1 MATQNLLQRLDVAA
15 DTTGSSVDAS
25 NRRIEEVFIA
35 SEAIT
40 AGDFVTL
47 DLAQSDD
54 SDKLLKVAQLDNA
67 AFSSNHC
74 VGVAIENAAIGDN
87 VRVCLRGIIEANV
100 ATGSTEGKY
109 LMSSSTGGRAAIATQ
124 FLTDAAGGGADTL
137 VDVPQMFAY
146 ALEDA
151 ASNSAK
157 VFVIPQF

>member
-40 AGDFVTL
+40 EGDFVTL
-47 DLAQSDD
+47 DLSQSDD

-74 VGVAIENAAIGDN
+74 VGVAIADAAAGEN

-109 LMSSSTGGRAAIATQ
+109 LMSSSTAGRAAIATQ
-124 FLTDAAGGGADTL
+124 FLTDSDGTGTDVLA
-137 VDVPQMFAY
+137 DVPQMFAY

-151 ASNSAK
+151 TSNSAK

>member
-74 VGVAIENAAIGDN
+74 VGVAIVDAAIGEN

-137 VDVPQMFAY
+137 ADVPQMFAY

>member
-15 DTTGSSVDAS
+15 DTTGSSVDVS

-54 SDKLLKVAQLDNA
+54 SDKLLKVAQLDTA

-74 VGVAIENAAIGDN
+74 VGVAIANAAIGEN
-87 VRVCLRGIIEANV
+87 VRVCIRGIIEANV

-124 FLTDAAGGGADTL
+124 FLTDSDGSGSQTLADL
-137 VDVPQMFAY
+137 PQMFAY

-151 ASNSAK
+151 TSNSAK